1 MRTCPFPVQV
11 VLLDDELRRQ
21 LLRAFTEDDRLHVDE
36 VARLLRLVQVRGCC
50 LWRPRGSGGLW
61 LCALPSRPLRCWW
74 NAFQAVVAPPPPPTV
89 IFCTF
94 HPPAAPAH
102 PPAPLQGEIDVP
114 RVVQSTV
121 TQLPTLARQ
130 LALGWSD
137 RVLAS

>member
-74 NAFQAVVAPPPPPTV
+74 NAFQAAVAPPPPAHCDFLHLPPTCCS
-89 IFCTF
+89 CTS
-94 HPPAAPAH
+94 PC
-102 PPAPLQGEIDVP
+102 
-114 RVVQSTV
+114 S
-121 TQLPTLARQ
+121 LAGR
-130 LALGWSD
+130 D
-137 RVLAS
+137 